1 MLFCQSA
8 HQPTSKQ
15 PDRCFTDHLR
25 DSLASLGRNENAFG
39 KNFRLSANPTH
50 TVRSRP
56 RIGLV
61 SGEKRCGIRLS
72 RNPIVAQSAE
82 YPAGGEAHRPLP
94 FCHTVIFSSYHHAHN
109 QCNARTH
116 HTPHGRRTYERNH
129 VCISRHY
136 RQYRRSRCDG
146 MISYATSCSVCNA
159 HDRILTTNAW

>member
-1 MLFCQSA
+1 MRRSGSHRSRRRTRIRTVNQERTSQSA
-8 HQPTSKQ
+8 YM
-15 PDRCFTDHLR
+15 R
-25 DSLASLGRNENAFG
+25 
-39 KNFRLSANPTH
+39 
-50 TVRSRP
+50 
-56 RIGLV
+56 
-61 SGEKRCGIRLS
+61 GEKRCGIRLS
-72 RNPIVAQSAE
+72 RNPIVAQSYRCAIRGISCRG
-82 YPAGGEAHRPLP
+82 GGEVHRPLP

-129 VCISRHY
+129 VCISQHY